1 MDLKIIKS
9 AATDVTVS
17 VNSTEVTVQK
27 SSNVVV
33 EVTPQK
39 AETITIDRGV
49 QGAQGEPGVGVPA
62 GGTTGQVLAKA
73 SGSNY
78 DTTWS
83 NAGSGSVTS
92 VAVTGGTTGLTT
104 TGSPITTSGT
114 IALGG
119 TLALANGGTGATTAS
134 GARTNLSAAINGAN
148 NDITSMSA
156 ITGGID
162 TPDYLQLDTAAAASI
177 AVAKLRWNATTA
189 TAAFGIVDG
198 TDEVNIGEQMFAYV
212 TNAESVAI
220 TRGQPVYLYQA
231 TGNRATVKL
240 AYNTSDATS
249 AKTLGLVAQ
258 DSIGANQT
266 GFVITQ
272 GVVSKFDT
280 SAFAEGATLY
290 LGATAGTLTATKP
303 KAPNHLVYI
312 GVVERSNAG
321 NGQIYVRPQNGYELD
336 EIHDVQINSPA
347 NGQTI
352 IYDATASLWKNANLT
367 AGTGVSVTNGASSI
381 TLTNTAPDQVVS
393 LTGAGTTT
401 VTGTYPSFT
410 ITSTGGSGG
419 GTVTSVGGTGSVNG
433 ITLTGTV
440 TSSGNLTLG
449 GTLGSIANS
458 QLTNSSITI
467 NGTAV
472 SLGGSI
478 TTPSGTVTSVTGTAP
493 VVSSGGATPAISMAA
508 ATSLVSGYLTS
519 TDWSTFNGKYST
531 GGALGT
537 PASGTLT
544 NCTGY
549 TYANLSGTVPTW
561 NQNTTGNAATVTN
574 GVYTTGSYSNPA
586 WITSISGSIVSGAV
600 ASATTAGSATTATS
614 ATSATTSTNI
624 AGGTATQIPY
634 QTSAS
639 TTGFIAAPS
648 TASYLQWNGTSYT
661 WSNPSGA
668 GTVSSVDLSMPSGFS
683 VSGNPITS
691 SGTLAVTTSLSGI
704 LKGNG
709 TGFTTATS
717 GTDYAPATSGTSIL
731 YGNGSGGFSNVTIGS
746 GLSFSTGTLTATG
759 GGGGTPAGANTQ
771 VQYNNSGAFGAS
783 SSFTFDGVNVTSPE
797 FTATASTSASSTN
810 GAFAYGTLG
819 YSDTDVMASFQSS
832 VNSYNQVVLQN
843 TNAGASASTNFN
855 VSNNNGT
862 ATTNYGEL
870 GINSSGFSGT
880 GSFGAAGNVYLSSAS
895 TDLAIGTYGAN
906 AIHFVTNS
914 GATDAGSISSAGKWA
929 INASSTNTT
938 ATALLH
944 LGAGTATANTAPLK
958 LTSGTNLTTAEAGAI
973 EYDGQLKYFTPT
985 GTARALTQ
993 NSYYYRKNTA
1003 TTLSSATG
1011 NQSIFALTNGVIV
1024 AANTIYEVECEFE
1037 LSTSGTTSH
1046 TEAFGFTL
1054 ATATVT
1060 NMGVAVNR
1068 LSGSTTSS
1076 ALGAYLTTVT
1086 PVVVTGSL
1094 TTAQTGVYRVKG
1106 TIAFGTGG
1114 SFNPVVAFSAA
1125 PGGTSSILL
1134 GSWMKVTPIG
1144 TTGSNVSIGTWA

>member
-1 MDLKIIKS
+1 MDLKITKS

-27 SSNVVV
+27 SNNVVV

-49 QGAQGEPGVGVPA
+49 QGAAGVGVPT

-73 SGSNY
+73 SDTNY
-78 DTTWS
+78 DTTWVTGGGGG
-83 NAGSGSVTS
+83 GSGTVTS

-119 TLALANGGTGATTAS
+119 TLALTNGGTGATTAS
-134 GARTNLSAAINGAN
+134 GARTNLGLGSAAT
-148 NDITSMSA
+148 TSS
-156 ITGGID
+156 T
-162 TPDYLQLDTAAAASI
+162 DY
-177 AVAKLRWNATTA
+177 A
-189 TAAFGIVDG
+189 TAAQGVKADNAISDVTSTDG
-198 TDEVNIGEQMFAYV
+198 SVTVNHTGTVADL
-212 TNAESVAI
+212 SVAVAASTTNVI
-220 TRGQPVYLYQA
+220 VQVRNSTGATLTKGTVVYISGA
-231 TGNRATVKL
+231 TGQIPTVTKAL
-240 AYNTSDATS
+240 ATSDATS
-249 AKTLGLVAQ
+249 AQSLGMMTADLANNSNGYVTI
-258 DSIGANQT
+258 IGLIND
-266 GFVITQ
+266 I
-272 GVVSKFDT
+272 DT
-280 SAFAEGATLY
+280 SAFTDGAQLY
-290 LGATAGTLTATKP
+290 LSSTTAGAVTATKQY
-303 KAPNHLVYI
+303 APAHLVYV
-312 GVVERSNAG
+312 GVVEYAHAIHG
-321 NGQIYVRPQNGYELD
+321 KIFVKVQNGYELD
-336 EIHDVQINSPA
+336 ELHNVSARTPS

-352 IYDATASLWKNANLT
+352 IYDATTGLWDAANLT
-367 AGTGVSVTNGASSI
+367 AGTGISVANGAGSI

-410 ITSTGGSGG
+410 ITSTGGGGGG

-478 TTPSGTVTSVTGTAP
+478 TTPSGTVTSVTATSP
-493 VVSSGGATPAISMAA
+493 VASTGGATPVISMPA
-508 ATSLVSGYLTS
+508 ATSLVAGYLTS
-519 TDWSTFNGKYST
+519 IDWSTFNGKYST

-574 GVYTTGSYSNPA
+574 GVYTTGSYADPT
-586 WITSISGSIVSGAV
+586 WITSLAGSKISGAV

-634 QTSAS
+634 QTSIN

-648 TASYLQWNGTSYT
+648 TSSYLQWNGTSYT

-668 GTVSSVDLSMPSGFS
+668 GAVTSVDLSMPSGFS

-691 SGTLAVTTSLSGI
+691 AGTLAVTTSLSGI
-704 LKGNG
+704 LKGTG

-731 YGNGSGGFSNVTIGS
+731 YGNGAGGFSNVTIGS
-746 GLSFSTGTLTATG
+746 GLSFATGTLSAT
-759 GGGGTPAGANTQ
+759 GGGGTPAGLNTQ

-797 FTATASTSASSTN
+797 FTATASTSASSNN
-810 GAFAYGTLG
+810 GAFAYGALS
-819 YSDTDVMASFQSS
+819 YPDTDVMASFQSS
-832 VNSYNQVVLQN
+832 VNSYNQVILQN
-843 TNAGASASTNFN
+843 TSAGASASTNFN

-870 GINSSGFSGT
+870 GINSSGFTGT
-880 GSFGAAGNVYLSSAS
+880 GSFGGAGNVYLASAS
-895 TDLAIGTYGAN
+895 TDFAIGTYGAN

-929 INASSTNTT
+929 INASGTNTT

-985 GTARALTQ
+985 GTSRALTQ
-993 NSYYYRKNTA
+993 NSYYYRKNTSTVLNSTS
-1003 TTLSSATG
+1003 TTA
-1011 NQSIFALTNGVIV
+1011 QAIFGLTSGVTV
-1024 AANTIYEVECEFE
+1024 AANTIYEVEIEFG
-1037 LSTSGTTSH
+1037 LTTTGTTSH
-1046 TEAFGFTL
+1046 TENIGFTL
-1054 ATATVT
+1054 TTATVT
-1060 NMGVAVNR
+1060 NMGVMVNR
-1068 LSGSTTSS
+1068 LSTNTTST
-1076 ALGAYLTTVT
+1076 ALGTYLASVT
-1086 PVVVTGSL
+1086 PVAVTGAL
-1094 TTAQTGVYRVKG
+1094 TTAQAVGYRIKG

-1114 SFNPVVAFSAA
+1114 TINPTITWGTAG
-1125 PGGTSSILL
+1125 PTGTSTVLL
-1134 GSWMKVTPIG
+1134 GSWMKMTPVG
-1144 TTGSNVSIGTWA
+1144 TTGANISIGTWA

>member
-1 MDLKIIKS
+1 MDLKITKS

-27 SSNVVV
+27 SNNVVV

-49 QGAQGEPGVGVPA
+49 QGAPGVGVPT

-73 SGSNY
+73 SNTNY
-78 DTTWS
+78 DTAWV
-83 NAGSGSVTS
+83 AGGGGSGTVTS

-119 TLALANGGTGATTAS
+119 TLALTNGGTGATTAS
-134 GARTNLSAAINGAN
+134 GARTNLGLGSAAT
-148 NDITSMSA
+148 TSS
-156 ITGGID
+156 T
-162 TPDYLQLDTAAAASI
+162 DY
-177 AVAKLRWNATTA
+177 A
-189 TAAFGIVDG
+189 TAAQGVKADNAISDVTSTDG
-198 TDEVNIGEQMFAYV
+198 SVTVNHTGTVADL
-212 TNAESVAI
+212 SVAVAASTTNVI
-220 TRGQPVYLYQA
+220 VQVRNTTGATLTKGTVVYMNGA
-231 TGNRATVKL
+231 TGQIPTVTKAL
-240 AYNTSDATS
+240 ATSDATS
-249 AKTLGLVAQ
+249 AQSLGMMTADLANNSNGYVTI
-258 DSIGANQT
+258 IGLIND
-266 GFVITQ
+266 I
-272 GVVSKFDT
+272 DT
-280 SAFAEGATLY
+280 SAFTDGAQLY
-290 LGATAGTLTATKP
+290 LSGTTAGAVTTTKP
-303 KAPNHLVYI
+303 KAPIHLVYV
-312 GVVERSNAG
+312 GLVEYAHPVHG
-321 NGQIYVRPQNGYELD
+321 KIFVKVQNGYELD

-393 LTGAGTTT
+393 LTAGSNVTI
-401 VTGTYPSFT
+401 TGTYPSFT
-410 ITSTGGSGG
+410 IASTGGGG
-419 GTVTSVGGTGSVNG
+419 GG
-433 ITLTGTV
+433 
-440 TSSGNLTLG
+440 
-449 GTLGSIANS
+449 
-458 QLTNSSITI
+458 
-467 NGTAV
+467 
-472 SLGGSI
+472 
-478 TTPSGTVTSVTGTAP
+478 VTSVTGTAP
-493 VVSSGGATPAISMAA
+493 VVSSGGTTPAISMPA

-648 TASYLQWNGTSYT
+648 TSSYLQWNGTSYT

-668 GTVSSVDLSMPSGFS
+668 GTVSSVALSMPSGFS
-683 VSGNPITS
+683 VSGSPITS

-746 GLSFSTGTLTATG
+746 GLSFTTGTLTATG
-759 GGGGTPAGANTQ
+759 GGGGTPAGLNTQ

-797 FTATASTSASSTN
+797 FTATASTSASSAN

-906 AIHFVTNS
+906 AIHFVTNNS
-914 GATDAGSISSAGKWA
+914 ATDAMTINTNNAVAFNGAYGTSGQVLISGGSAATPTWTATPTLTGTNFTGIPNGALTNNAITFGATSQALGSTVSAL
-929 INASSTNTT
+929 NAVSVGSTT
-938 ATALLH
+938 AST
-944 LGAGTATANTAPLK
+944 GRFSSVTTIAGTASIAPIN
-958 LTSGTNLTTAEAGAI
+958 LTSGTNLTTATAGAV
-973 EYDGQLKYFTPT
+973 EYDGTALYMTPFGTSRGYVPATQIQMLTTAYTLTSQTAAQKLLNATTNGAVTLAVGLYEFECQYFLLAMSATAGSFGFALG
-985 GTARALTQ
+985 GTATITQ
-993 NSYYYRKNTA
+993 QWQSWASKGNATA
-1003 TTLSSATG
+1003 TTITSGS
-1011 NQSIFALTNGVIV
+1011 TNSVYTTINT
-1024 AANTIYEVECEFE
+1024 AANTT
-1037 LSTSGTTSH
+1037 LTGSSTTVGGGAFIKGFIRVTGAGTVIPQVSLTVAS
-1046 TEAFGFTL
+1046 A
-1054 ATATVT
+1054 ATVQPGSYFKIT
-1060 NMGVAVNR
+1060 PVNAT
-1068 LSGSTTSS
+1068 STT
-1076 ALGAYLTTVT
+1076 TT
-1086 PVVVTGSL
+1086 
-1094 TTAQTGVYRVKG
+1094 
-1106 TIAFGTGG
+1106 
-1114 SFNPVVAFSAA
+1114 
-1125 PGGTSSILL
+1125 
-1134 GSWMKVTPIG
+1134 IG
-1144 TTGSNVSIGTWA
+1144 NWS